1 MTKTQNKT
9 SDLFYFYLYTTKVSS
24 KHFLHVITLLP
35 SFQNKSNFQ
44 QGNDL
49 HVVVSGA
56 SRRELIIG
64 WLGSSYIDKPS
75 SQSGYYARRFQPT
88 MLSVESSRVLRVSRD
103 SRAQCRNV
111 AQGVIMQCS
120 IVPAEVQKCAIMLP
134 TGSIV

>member
-1 MTKTQNKT
+1 M
-9 SDLFYFYLYTTKVSS
+9 
-24 KHFLHVITLLP
+24 ITVLP
-35 SFQNKSNFQ
+35 SFQNKSHFQ
-44 QGNDL
+44 HVDDL

-75 SQSGYYARRFQPT
+75 SQSGYYATRLQPT

-111 AQGVIMQCS
+111 AQSVI
-120 IVPAEVQKCAIMLP
+120 VQSAKIFMHCVVVFVSKCAVMFCML
-134 TGSIV
+134 

>member
-1 MTKTQNKT
+1 M
-9 SDLFYFYLYTTKVSS
+9 
-24 KHFLHVITLLP
+24 ITVLP
-35 SFQNKSNFQ
+35 SFQNKSHFQ
-44 QGNDL
+44 HVDNL

-75 SQSGYYARRFQPT
+75 SQSGYYASCFQPT

-111 AQGVIMQCS
+111 AQSVIMQCS
-120 IVPAEVQKCAIMLP
+120 IVSAKVQKCAIMLQGQSCRTVVNDSNKILCDVP
-134 TGSIV
+134 LCLMCNFE